1 MSVSDGIVRNQIF
14 FLQSQFDNLI
24 IIEVENGRHGVQ
36 NEFSKV
42 VDVQPRRKFGRISL
56 QTTAWAVAD
65 VVAGWAFKKKN
76 NVGLYRCT
84 WREVGKRCNAISL
97 QLFPQYRPENVAF
110 SQVGRVSSA
119 PSEIHTDPCLS
130 LGLTQHNA
138 LYRPMVVPDGLWV
151 FGLKKTVLAVVIMKV
166 ESAHGAR
173 TSRKGNSFRK
183 EKVRPVFRPWMWE
196 S

>member
-1 MSVSDGIVRNQIF
+1 MSDGIVRNQIF

-65 VVAGWAFKKKN
+65 VVAGWAFKKKY

-97 QLFPQYRPENVAF
+97 QLFPQYRPEKVAF

-130 LGLTQHNA
+130 LGLSQHNT
-138 LYRPMVVPDGLWV
+138 LDRPTVVPDGLWV
-151 FGLKKTVLAVVIMKV
+151 VGLKKTVLAVVIMKV
-166 ESAHGAR
+166 EAAHGAR
-173 TSRKGNSFRK
+173 PSRKGNSFRE